1 MLSGS
6 IAKLERMSAQ
16 WPPVLRW
23 TLRWAVLEL
32 WEGFYVRAG
41 RSRSSRPPQT
51 SASADAEPV
60 RAQVAEICWVL
71 IQQTL
76 TEFLLHCKG
85 DQRPRED
92 GLA

>member
-1 MLSGS
+1 MLEW
-6 IAKLERMSAQ
+6 KSAQ
-16 WPPVLRW
+16 PPPVLRW
-23 TLRWAVLEL
+23 TLSLAVLEL

-60 RAQVAEICWVL
+60 RALLAAICWVL
-71 IQQTL
+71 IRHNL
-76 TEFLLHCKG
+76 TEFVLHCKSLE
-85 DQRPRED
+85 RRRAE

>member
-1 MLSGS
+1 M
-6 IAKLERMSAQ
+6 ATLEWKSANR
-16 WPPVLRW
+16 PPVLRW

-41 RSRSSRPPQT
+41 RSRSSGPQT

-60 RAQVAEICWVL
+60 RAQVAAICWVL
-71 IQQTL
+71 IRQTL
-76 TEFLLHCKG
+76 TEFVLHCK
-85 DQRPRED
+85 RSERRRAE

>member
-1 MLSGS
+1 MLEW
-6 IAKLERMSAQ
+6 KSAQ
-16 WPPVLRW
+16 PPPVLRW
-23 TLRWAVLEL
+23 TLSLAVLEL

-60 RAQVAEICWVL
+60 RAQVAANRWVL
-71 IQQTL
+71 IRQTL

-85 DQRPRED
+85 PERPRAD